1 MPVLETDY
9 LRVEEGFF
17 FFLIFVS
24 SAAKSVGMN
33 EGMHAGS
40 RSLQS
45 TPRINSSLG
54 TWLREVTRDY
64 SLLVKFH
71 DVVLLG

>member
-1 MPVLETDY
+1 M
-9 LRVEEGFF
+9 EEGFLCF
-17 FFLIFVS
+17 VLFAFIFVS
-24 SAAKSVGMN
+24 SAAKTVGMN

-45 TPRINSSLG
+45 APRINLGLG
-54 TWLREVTRDY
+54 TWLGEVARDY

>member
-1 MPVLETDY
+1 
-9 LRVEEGFF
+9 
-17 FFLIFVS
+17 
-24 SAAKSVGMN
+24 MN

-64 SLLVKFH
+64 SLLIKFH
-71 DVVLLG
+71 DFSSFVGLRSYNLDILVSVFG

>member
-45 TPRINSSLG
+45 TPRIIQALELG
-54 TWLREVTRDY
+54 CE
-64 SLLVKFH
+64 K
-71 DVVLLG
+71 